1 MTTKQLAMMAA
12 GLEVAAG
19 SALIANPD
27 FVVQLLIDAS
37 LSSGGIAVGRV
48 GGFGLLSLGLACWPT
63 RDVVTA
69 QATSGLFIYYLLAT
83 LYIGYLGVVGGF
95 VGYLLWPAFVLH
107 GLLALLLAAPVY
119 GAVRREWHFP
129 KITVQIASEIVL
141 SPKEKAGTVTKATQ
155 RNSLW
160 LHNTGKYLAKGNYVM
175 SQNHFTLSFP
185 LKTPADAKAL
195 AEQLPPLMPAIF
207 QAQDAIGTIHYSRFT
222 VLSEK
227 TLLFLGDFD
236 GEFSQLMAQL
246 AQRAGPVFDAI
257 LQHVVDPPLTPVA
270 DHADTFVE
278 WTAEH
283 LLHAINLYTAY
294 PEVTAKEVKALA
306 AAAEIVG
313 AGELHPFL
321 VILPMKSKLA
331 FIEVELILRARGHG
345 TTKDLDKV
353 GTPHFA
359 QFVPLEDSQVGFFT
373 VYDGSFD
380 KYIADFTKNI
390 GQVFD
395 LLFKFTKGAPPSPC
409 RKYLQEFID
418 FAAGANR
425 TPIGFYQAYPG
436 LSVQDIHALIA
447 DSVAQ
452 PGSSAA

>member
-1 MTTKQLAMMAA
+1 
-12 GLEVAAG
+12 
-19 SALIANPD
+19 
-27 FVVQLLIDAS
+27 
-37 LSSGGIAVGRV
+37 
-48 GGFGLLSLGLACWPT
+48 
-63 RDVVTA
+63 
-69 QATSGLFIYYLLAT
+69 
-83 LYIGYLGVVGGF
+83 
-95 VGYLLWPAFVLH
+95 
-107 GLLALLLAAPVY
+107 
-119 GAVRREWHFP
+119 
-129 KITVQIASEIVL
+129 
-141 SPKEKAGTVTKATQ
+141 
-155 RNSLW
+155 
-160 LHNTGKYLAKGNYVM
+160 M
-175 SQNHFTLSFP
+175 SQNHFTLRFP

-195 AEQLPPLMPAIF
+195 ADQLPPLMSGF
-207 QAQDAIGTIHYSRFT
+207 SQGQDAIGTVHYSRFT
-222 VLSEK
+222 VLSDK

-236 GEFSQLMAQL
+236 GEFSQLMGEL
-246 AQRAGPVFDAI
+246 AKKAGPVFDAI
-257 LQHVVDPPLTPVA
+257 FAHVVDPPPTPVA
-270 DHADTFVE
+270 DHADAFVE
-278 WTAEH
+278 WTADH
-283 LLHAINLYTAY
+283 ILTAINLYTAY
-294 PEVTAKEVKALA
+294 PGVTAKEIKTLA
-306 AAAEIVG
+306 STADITG

-331 FIEVELILRARGHG
+331 FVEVELILRARGHG

-359 QFVPLEDSQVGFFT
+359 QFVPLEDNQVGFFT

-447 DSVAQ
+447 DSKTTTSSVA
-452 PGSSAA
+452 